1 MNDRI
6 AILGLGYVGLPL
18 ATEFAKK
25 FKVLG
30 YDSDPKRVN
39 ELNLLIDKTKQV
51 DPSKLKNS
59 LKRKLVL
66 SSNENMLKDFNV
78 YISTV
83 PTPVSAKKKPDLTYL
98 ISVSKTIGKYLK
110 KGDLVIYESTVY
122 PGCTEEEC
130 IPVLEKS
137 SGLTFNK
144 DFFCGYSPERI
155 NPNDKKHTIKNIVK
169 ITSGSNKKTALFV
182 DNLYKKIIKSGTHCT
197 SSIKIAE
204 AAKVIENSQRDINI
218 AFVNELAKICSLL
231 KIDTLDVLEAASSKW
246 NFLNFKP
253 GLVGGHC
260 IGVDPYYL
268 TYKAQSVGYHP
279 EIILAGR
286 RLNDG
291 MGAYISVQLV
301 KAMLK
306 KLIHVQDSRVLVM
319 GLTFKEDCPD
329 HRIINC
335 AFKLHEENLD
345 KQLVLVSKDTNMRL
359 KARSL
364 GLLAED
370 YTTDAIE
377 DVSHIYPG
385 SRLIE
390 DVSSAEID
398 MIYDADGVDFNDL
411 KSIKKPIPN
420 ENYILRNGQKSVLA
434 YFDPFEKKIT
444 QINNLNAYG
453 ITPRNAEQSFALNM
467 LLDERI
473 QLVTLSGKAGTG
485 KTLLAL
491 ACALE
496 KRKRFRK
503 IFLARPIVPLS
514 NKDLGF
520 LPGDIHSKL
529 DPYMQPLFDNLSV
542 IRHQFKSNEK
552 RAQRIN
558 EMLEEEKL
566 LITPLAY
573 IRGRSLQKSFFI
585 VDEAQNLTPHEI
597 KTIITRAGEGTKV
610 VFTGD
615 IHQIDHPYLDKKS
628 NGLTYLISRMKGQN
642 VFAHITLEKGER
654 SDLAELASNLL

>member
-1 MNDRI
+1 MAN
-6 AILGLGYVGLPL
+6 
-18 ATEFAKK
+18 T
-25 FKVLG
+25 
-30 YDSDPKRVN
+30 
-39 ELNLLIDKTKQV
+39 
-51 DPSKLKNS
+51 
-59 LKRKLVL
+59 
-66 SSNENMLKDFNV
+66 
-78 YISTV
+78 
-83 PTPVSAKKKPDLTYL
+83 KKKIFVLDTNVILHDATCIQNFEDNEVVIP
-98 ISVSKTIGKYLK
+98 ISVLEELDQFKRGNEQIHYNAREFLRLLDELSINSNSN
-110 KGDLVIYESTVY
+110 DLNQPDRKIKVVVNHNWH
-122 PGCTEEEC
+122 PD
-130 IPVLEKS
+130 VEK
-137 SGLTFNK
+137 
-144 DFFCGYSPERI
+144 
-155 NPNDKKHTIKNIVK
+155 
-169 ITSGSNKKTALFV
+169 
-182 DNLYKKIIKSGTHCT
+182 
-197 SSIKIAE
+197 
-204 AAKVIENSQRDINI
+204 
-218 AFVNELAKICSLL
+218 
-231 KIDTLDVLEAASSKW
+231 
-246 NFLNFKP
+246 
-253 GLVGGHC
+253 
-260 IGVDPYYL
+260 
-268 TYKAQSVGYHP
+268 
-279 EIILAGR
+279 
-286 RLNDG
+286 
-291 MGAYISVQLV
+291 
-301 KAMLK
+301 
-306 KLIHVQDSRVLVM
+306 
-319 GLTFKEDCPD
+319 TFKEDCPD

-364 GLLAED
+364 GLMAED
-370 YTTDAIE
+370 YTKDTIE
-377 DVSHIYPG
+377 DVNHIYPG
-385 SRLIE
+385 NRLIE
-390 DVSSAEID
+390 NVSSEEID
-398 MIYDADGVDFNDL
+398 MIYNADGVDSEDL
-411 KSIKKPIPN
+411 ESIQKPVPN

-434 YFDPFEKKIT
+434 YFDPFEKEIT

-453 ITPRNAEQSFALNM
+453 IAPRNAEQSFALNM

-496 KRKRFRK
+496 KRKGFRK

-542 IRHQFKSNEK
+542 IRHQFKGNEK

-628 NGLTYLISRMKGQN
+628 NGLTYLISRMKGQS

>member
-1 MNDRI
+1 MANTPKKIFVLDTNV
-6 AILGLGYVGLPL
+6 ILHD
-18 ATEFAKK
+18 ATCIQNFEDNEVVIPISALEELDQFKRGNEQIHYNAREF
-25 FKVLG
+25 LRLLDELSI
-30 YDSDPKRVN
+30 DSNSN
-39 ELNLLIDKTKQV
+39 ELNQ
-51 DPSKLKNS
+51 
-59 LKRKLVL
+59 
-66 SSNENMLKDFNV
+66 
-78 YISTV
+78 
-83 PTPVSAKKKPDLTYL
+83 PD
-98 ISVSKTIGKYLK
+98 GKIK
-110 KGDLVIYESTVY
+110 VVVNHNWHPDV
-122 PGCTEEEC
+122 
-130 IPVLEKS
+130 EK
-137 SGLTFNK
+137 
-144 DFFCGYSPERI
+144 
-155 NPNDKKHTIKNIVK
+155 
-169 ITSGSNKKTALFV
+169 
-182 DNLYKKIIKSGTHCT
+182 
-197 SSIKIAE
+197 
-204 AAKVIENSQRDINI
+204 
-218 AFVNELAKICSLL
+218 
-231 KIDTLDVLEAASSKW
+231 
-246 NFLNFKP
+246 
-253 GLVGGHC
+253 
-260 IGVDPYYL
+260 
-268 TYKAQSVGYHP
+268 
-279 EIILAGR
+279 
-286 RLNDG
+286 
-291 MGAYISVQLV
+291 
-301 KAMLK
+301 
-306 KLIHVQDSRVLVM
+306 
-319 GLTFKEDCPD
+319 TFKEDCPD

-364 GLLAED
+364 GLMAED
-370 YTTDAIE
+370 YTTDTIE
-377 DVSHIYPG
+377 DVNHIYPG
-385 SRLIE
+385 NRLIE
-390 DVSSAEID
+390 NVSSEEID
-398 MIYDADGVDFNDL
+398 MIYNKDGVGLSNL
-411 KSIKKPIPN
+411 ESIQKPVPN

-434 YFDPFEKKIT
+434 YFDPFEKEIT

-473 QLVTLSGKAGTG
+473 HLITLSGKAGTG

-496 KRKRFRK
+496 RRKRFRK

-514 NKDLGF
+514 NRDLGF

-628 NGLTYLISRMKGQN
+628 NGLTYLISRMKGQS